1 MRTKQPLLRRIVAA
15 FVLMTTLVSGVFA
28 LGIVAI
34 VHLIEE
40 HLVSEEMYREL
51 QEVLQND
58 LGNGHS
64 PRLDSSTRF
73 YASSIAGYAIP
84 NEYANLE
91 TGFSEIVDGDQAFY
105 AYTQIINGER
115 YLLVQEQH
123 EFEAREKAL
132 FSVVLAGFLLS
143 VVGAWG
149 LGLVMAKRVM
159 TPVSRLAQQVR
170 HREQLHPLAPPLA
183 PEYADDEVG
192 QLAAAFD
199 STLGQLRQSLERER
213 LFTSDVSHELRT
225 PLMVIATS
233 CELLE
238 QAPLEPRQRE
248 QLARV
253 NRASEDMR
261 DLVQTFLQLARSN
274 DTVFAAS
281 CSLQQI
287 ADEQVRHWEPL
298 MHEKGLVFECQS
310 EGLDSGAYNPTLL
323 RTVLANLL
331 RNAWHYTDTG
341 YVRLVVETG
350 AFRVEDSGAGIPE
363 DQREQIFRPF
373 VRGEHSRGEGLGLG
387 LSLVKRICSHQGWTI
402 SVKELPLGGS
412 CFRVVL
418 QNRV

>member
-40 HLVSEEMYREL
+40 HLVSEGMYREL

>member
-248 QLARV
+248 QLARI

-363 DQREQIFRPF
+363 DQHEQIFRPF

>member
-40 HLVSEEMYREL
+40 HLVSEGMYREL

-274 DTVFAAS
+274 NTVFAAS

>member
-1 MRTKQPLLRRIVAA
+1 
-15 FVLMTTLVSGVFA
+15 
-28 LGIVAI
+28 
-34 VHLIEE
+34 
-40 HLVSEEMYREL
+40 
-51 QEVLQND
+51 
-58 LGNGHS
+58 
-64 PRLDSSTRF
+64 
-73 YASSIAGYAIP
+73 
-84 NEYANLE
+84 
-91 TGFSEIVDGDQAFY
+91 
-105 AYTQIINGER
+105 
-115 YLLVQEQH
+115 VQEQH

-274 DTVFAAS
+274 DIVFAAS

-373 VRGEHSRGEGLGLG
+373 VRGKHSRGEGLGLG

-402 SVKELPLGGS
+402 SVKDGLKNTS
-412 CFRVVL
+412 RIW
-418 QNRV
+418 